1 MKYINW
7 YAVGIGCFAVG
18 LMAFF
23 CSDICSADKVVGCYI
38 VGILMGIAG
47 CVCKCI
53 GDRLHQ

>member
-38 VGILMGIAG
+38 VGILNDIAG
-47 CVCKCI
+47 VVCGYI
-53 GDRLHQ
+53 GKRLNQ